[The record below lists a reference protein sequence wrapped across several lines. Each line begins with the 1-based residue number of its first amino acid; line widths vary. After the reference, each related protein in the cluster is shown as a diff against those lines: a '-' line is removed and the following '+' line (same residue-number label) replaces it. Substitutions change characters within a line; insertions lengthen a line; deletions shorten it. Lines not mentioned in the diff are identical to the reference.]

1 MKCYLNN
8 PKYAF
13 LPDAVY
19 VYRKNDQSVSFR
31 YREDSRECW
40 LTIAY
45 KLRYFLENI
54 CLQMKERNIKDWSII
69 YYFLRAFLRQ
79 KWNMYKIGIH
89 YSSCCEVAKSISDRS
104 TCQWNFCTAY
114 ITIFIQGSCLVDFG
128 KLW

>member
-31 YREDSRECW
+31 YRANSRECW

-45 KLRYFLENI
+45 KLRDFFRKY
-54 CLQMKERNIKDWSII
+54 MSADERKKYQGLI
-69 YYFLRAFLRQ
+69 YYLLFFACFFDAKMEYVQNRHSWLGN
-79 KWNMYKIGIH
+79 WNKA
-89 YSSCCEVAKSISDRS
+89 V
-104 TCQWNFCTAY
+104 N
-114 ITIFIQGSCLVDFG
+114 
-128 KLW
+128 